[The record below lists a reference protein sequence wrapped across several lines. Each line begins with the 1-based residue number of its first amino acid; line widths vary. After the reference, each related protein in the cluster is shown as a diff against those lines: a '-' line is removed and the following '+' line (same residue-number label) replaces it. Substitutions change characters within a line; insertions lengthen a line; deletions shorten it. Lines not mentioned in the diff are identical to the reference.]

1 MTHDLLI
8 EAMKE
13 LGMDD
18 REIKHRLYMLELLK
32 GTVPLKVSEVIA
44 MSQDELDKVIS
55 VCWHDGKYR
64 CDCVGINSVNLETE
78 CYDGINL
85 SWCDSDGDPEIYT
98 KSVEDFVDNIGDGEW
113 NYGLYK
119 KL

>member
-1 MTHDLLI
+1 MQDKLI
-8 EAMKE
+8 AAMKE

-18 REIKHRLYMLELLK
+18 REIKHRLYMIELLK
-32 GTVPLKVSEVIA
+32 GTVPLKVSELKL

-64 CDCVGINSVNLETE
+64 CDCVGIRNLLHVG
-78 CYDGINL
+78 YDLYWGDDN
-85 SWCDSDGDPEIYT
+85 GDPHIYVRDKNT
-98 KSVEDFVDNIGDGEW
+98 IIDNIGDGEW
-113 NYGLYK
+113 NYGLYR